1 MGGITRGIAN
11 RLGAG
16 GVGTNFRNILINGD
30 MSVDQRGSATGL
42 TADNIGNG
50 ADRFYVRVNARTNYA
65 FSMENSTDVPS
76 GEGFSN
82 SHKITTTTAET
93 SLGAAGI
100 LRYGQRIEGNMLKG
114 LKYGTTNA
122 QKIVVQFWVKCSVTG
137 TFVFELWNRKS
148 SWYNSKSFTIDSA
161 NTWQKIIKTFDGD
174 TVNDFNIDNSVQ
186 LEANIWWAAGTSFS
200 SSGTVTGGDWNSDAT
215 KRAGGLSNAFT
226 TTLNATFFTTGWQ
239 LEVGTST
246 SAFERLPIDVNLQRC
261 QRYYEKNYDLATAP
275 AGGSNYTNTQAC
287 MIGTA
292 FSTSNIRIYTEFKVR
307 KRTTP
312 TATFYYVTGLA
323 SGSNAGKWDVYLSSG
338 WTQTSGNTSS
348 GEIDEQGININLNHS
363 GFTFGE
369 SYLTGGGWSA
379 DAEL

>member
-16 GVGTNFRNILINGD
+16 GVGVNFRNILINGD

-42 TADNIGNG
+42 TADEVGHG
-50 ADRFYVRVNARTNYA
+50 ADRFYVRVNGRTNFG

-93 SLGAAGI
+93 SLSSAGI

-122 QKIVVQFWVKCSVTG
+122 QKVVVQFWVKCSVTG

-174 TVNDFNIDNSVQ
+174 TVNDFTIDTSVQ
-186 LEANIWWAAGTSFS
+186 LEANVWWAAGTNFS
-200 SSGTVTGGDWNSDAT
+200 SSGTVTGGDWNSDGT

-246 SAFERLPIDVNLQRC
+246 SAFERLPIDVNLRRC
-261 QRYYEKNYDLATAP
+261 QRYYQRVDDASGACGQY
-275 AGGSNYTNTQAC
+275 AGRSFGTTQITFGVPLSTPLRASPSISLTGSLR
-287 MIGTA
+287 A
-292 FSTSNIRIYTEFKVR
+292 FHGSGYNDTSGSMGVSHWQKDSSIVSLESSGFSSIVDNRIYNVCHINSTILEME
-307 KRTTP
+307 
-312 TATFYYVTGLA
+312 
-323 SGSNAGKWDVYLSSG
+323 S
-338 WTQTSGNTSS
+338 
-348 GEIDEQGININLNHS
+348 EI
-363 GFTFGE
+363 
-369 SYLTGGGWSA
+369 
-379 DAEL
+379 

>member
-42 TADNIGNG
+42 TADEVGHG
-50 ADRFYVRVNARTNYA
+50 ADRFYVRVNSRTNFVY
-65 FSMENSTDVPS
+65 SMENSTDVPS

-93 SLGAAGI
+93 SLGSTGI

-122 QKIVVQFWVKCSVTG
+122 QKLVVQFWVKCSVTG
-137 TFVFELWNRKS
+137 TFIFELWNRKTTH
-148 SWYNSKSFTIDSA
+148 YNSKSFTIDSA

-174 TVNDFNIDNSVQ
+174 TVNDFTIDPSVQ
-186 LEANIWWAAGTSFS
+186 LEANVWWAAGTSFS
-200 SSGTVTGGDWNSDAT
+200 SSGTVTGGSWDNDAT
-215 KRAGGLSNAFT
+215 KRAGGISNAFT

-246 SAFERLPIDVNLQRC
+246 SAFERLPIDINLQRC
-261 QRYYEKNYDLATAP
+261 QRYYYRKTTQDPYGPIAQGMQI
-275 AGGSNYTNTQAC
+275 GGSNCMTQGYHPVPMRAAPSISISGSLSC
-287 MIGTA
+287 EHGTA
-292 FSTSNIRIYTEFKVR
+292 SSAYAISGTRRNIYAWSNEQSISSTDGSAAVVY
-307 KRTTP
+307 
-312 TATFYYVTGLA
+312 
-323 SGSNAGKWDVYLSSG
+323 GSNDANAYFEAEA
-338 WTQTSGNTSS
+338 
-348 GEIDEQGININLNHS
+348 EI
-363 GFTFGE
+363 
-369 SYLTGGGWSA
+369 
-379 DAEL
+379 